1 LNAYEVTYIIAS
13 SLSDDEIRAIMDKY
27 AELVKSHDGE
37 VVKIDTLGKKRLA
50 YEINGHFEGFYVCMN
65 YKATPATTDETKRL
79 MGLDE
84 KIVRSLFIRL
94 DK

>member
-13 SLSDDEIRAIMDKY
+13 SLSDEEIHAVIDKY
-27 AELVKSHDGE
+27 SELVKSHEGE
-37 VVKIDTLGKKRLA
+37 VVKVDTMGKRRLA

-65 YKATPATTDETKRL
+65 YKATSSTTDETKRL